1 MVEMQSLLL
10 KPNASEMKL
19 IKFCQLETESHDTS
33 ECDTIGGH
41 MLQLARKIATVP
53 TGWFFQGQE
62 I

>member
-41 MLQLARKIATVP
+41 MLQQLARR
-53 TGWFFQGQE
+53 G
-62 I
+62 